1 MVRLMSGHPAGIRQ
15 AFVAAYPQ
23 YVAGV
28 LTERGIEMEP
38 VIADGIVIGTGVLDG
53 LLASLEAMTPGL
65 ASRSPLEL
73 FREALR
79 PVDRALDVAGVEPP
93 HIDANQRQ
101 LLPWD
106 RYALSPGSSLVLGAT
121 AHEAH
126 LQWGVA
132 KAQAFA
138 AKPSAGLRCFDVDA
152 PLLLSQ
158 LEALGYRVLRLPST
172 ENVSVG
178 LVDIDEGDVDSI
190 ISDAATGG
198 AFIVAFGADPK
209 DTEQI
214 RYKALGATAVVPKQA
229 LLDDLARHIPAL
241 V

>member
-1 MVRLMSGHPAGIRQ
+1 MPGHPLGIRKP
-15 AFVAAYPQ
+15 FVAAYPQ
-23 YVAGV
+23 YVAAT

-106 RYALSPGSSLVLGAT
+106 RYALSPGSSLVLGAA

-126 LQWGVA
+126 VQWGIA

-138 AKPSAGLRCFDVDA
+138 AQPKAGLRCFDVDA
-152 PLLLSQ
+152 PLFLSQ
-158 LEALGYRVLRLPST
+158 LDALGYRVLRLPST
-172 ENVSVG
+172 EDVSVG
-178 LVDIDEGDVDSI
+178 LVDIDGGDVGSI
-190 ISDAATGG
+190 ISDLATAG
-198 AFIVAFGADPK
+198 AFVVAFGVDPE

-214 RYKALGATAVVPKQA
+214 RHKALGATTVIPKRM
-229 LLDDLARHIPAL
+229 LLGDLASHIPA
-241 V
+241 VV

>member
-1 MVRLMSGHPAGIRQ
+1 MQEHPVGIRE

-23 YVAGV
+23 YVAAI
-28 LTERGIEMEP
+28 LTERGIEMDS

-93 HIDANQRQ
+93 HIEPNQRQ

-106 RYALSPGSSLVLGAT
+106 RYALSPGSSLVLGPT

-126 LQWGVA
+126 IRWGIA

-138 AKPSAGLRCFDVDA
+138 AQPMAGLRCFDVDA
-152 PLLLSQ
+152 RLFLSQ

-172 ENVSVG
+172 EDVSVG
-178 LVDIDEGDVDSI
+178 LVDIDEGDVDPI
-190 ISDAATGG
+190 ISDLATAG
-198 AFIVAFGADPK
+198 AFVVAFGADPN

-214 RYKALGATAVVPKQA
+214 RYKALGATAVVTKQA
-229 LLDDLARHIPAL
+229 LLDDLARHIPAI

>member
-1 MVRLMSGHPAGIRQ
+1 MPEHPFGIRE
-15 AFVAAYPQ
+15 AFVVAYPQ
-23 YVAGV
+23 YVAAI

-53 LLASLEAMTPGL
+53 LLAALEAMTPGL

-93 HIDANQRQ
+93 KIEANQRQ
-101 LLPWD
+101 LLSWD

-126 LQWGVA
+126 IRWGIA

-138 AKPSAGLRCFDVDA
+138 AQPTAGLRCLDVDA
-152 PLLLSQ
+152 PLFLSQ
-158 LEALGYRVLRLPST
+158 FDALGYRVLRLPST
-172 ENVSVG
+172 EDVSVG

-190 ISDAATGG
+190 ISDLATAG
-198 AFIVAFGADPK
+198 AFVVAFGVDP
-209 DTEQI
+209 DDLEQI
-214 RYKALGATAVVPKQA
+214 RYKALGAAAVVPKRMI
-229 LLDDLARHIPAL
+229 LDDLASHIPA
-241 V
+241 VV

>member
-1 MVRLMSGHPAGIRQ
+1 MPEQPLGIRE

-23 YVAGV
+23 YVAAT
-28 LTERGIEMEP
+28 LNERGIEMEP

-79 PVDRALDVAGVEPP
+79 PVDNALGVAGVEPP
-93 HIDANQRQ
+93 QVDADHRQ

-106 RYALSPGSSLVLGAT
+106 RFALSPGSSLVLGAT
-121 AHEAH
+121 AHQAH
-126 LQWGVA
+126 VQWGIA

-138 AKPSAGLRCFDVDA
+138 AQPKAGLRCFDVDA
-152 PLLLSQ
+152 PRFLSQ
-158 LEALGYRVLRLPST
+158 LEVLGYRVLRLPST
-172 ENVSVG
+172 EDVSVG

-190 ISDAATGG
+190 ISDLATAGT
-198 AFIVAFGADPK
+198 FVVAFGADPE
-209 DTEQI
+209 DTEHI
-214 RYKALGATAVVPKQA
+214 RFKALGATAVIPKQA
-229 LLDDLARHIPAL
+229 LLDDLADCIPAI